1 MNSCFLFSTLCLVWG
16 LEVSSNNI
24 CQNLFHL
31 VSNPMSV
38 EKEIKSRCIWITLPD
53 LTSTRWCKSWAGSL
67 QWGNQCPEKAT
78 RTLWRRGS
86 VQTLGNDRSHWSLG
100 RSWWGS
106 LCYLVTPT
114 LVFLHQ
120 IRTISVGC
128 PIKESYSLTS
138 NTTFRLNR
146 LLSVRIKASCQLSFS
161 LLILLGM
168 VPWEQNSVRD
178 ADTYCL
184 PVRDLSR

>member
-38 EKEIKSRCIWITLPD
+38 EKEIKSRCIWITLLD

-78 RTLWRRGS
+78 RTLWRRGR

-114 LVFLHQ
+114 LVFLCQ
-120 IRTISVGC
+120 IRTTSVGC

-146 LLSVRIKASCQLSFS
+146 LLSVGIKASCQLSFS